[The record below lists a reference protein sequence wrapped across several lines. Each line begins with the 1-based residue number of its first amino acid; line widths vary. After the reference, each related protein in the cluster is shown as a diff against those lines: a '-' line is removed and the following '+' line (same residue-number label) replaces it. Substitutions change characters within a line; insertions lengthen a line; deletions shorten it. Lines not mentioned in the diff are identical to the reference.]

1 MATVVHPNFE
11 EITHEVMEDA
21 VKDWVAMGWV
31 VKDSSTPDGVG
42 LVREAR
48 RDDLIEEGE

>member
-1 MATVVHPNFE
+1 MVTVVHPNFE

-42 LVREAR
+42 PVRKAR
-48 RDDLIEEGE
+48 RNTTKKEA